1 LVPELFRQ
9 LQQGKVDR
17 AEALRQAQL
26 QVLRHGRDPDGNPA
40 DYSTPFC
47 WAAFVL
53 IGEYQR

>member
-1 LVPELFRQ
+1 LVPELFNA
-9 LQQGKVDR
+9 LKAGKVDR

-26 QVLRHGRDPDGNPA
+26 QVLRQGRGPDGRPA

-53 IGEYQR
+53 IGEHR